1 MIIAFI
7 FILVG
12 IIFLIGTLIYTKKK
26 NNLQAVTKL
35 DKANIDKGKKT
46 LKNLFQISNIENQ
59 IITIGNRQHSII
71 IELDSIAYEM
81 LHNEEKLSVNRELI
95 SIAKMIKFPFQFL
108 QIKQQINI
116 SDNIDSIKENT
127 INANKYLKEYGN
139 NVIEHLEKIQEN
151 QNLFER
157 KNYMIISSFN
167 NRKVA
172 EIELKEFYKILRYH
186 LLDINLSTR
195 LLSDD
200 EIEELIYEQLH
211 KGNKNIVK
219 QIRQKGGL
227 DLYVTG
233 NKREK
238 D

>member
-1 MIIAFI
+1 MIIAFV

-26 NNLQAVTKL
+26 NNLQAVKKL

-116 SDNIDSIKENT
+116 NDDIDSIKENT

>member
-35 DKANIDKGKKT
+35 DKANINKGKKT

-167 NRKVA
+167 NRRVA
-172 EIELKEFYKILRYH
+172 EIELKEFYKTLRYH
-186 LLDINLSTR
+186 LLDINICTR
-195 LLSDD
+195 LINDD

>member
-35 DKANIDKGKKT
+35 DKANINKGKKT

-172 EIELKEFYKILRYH
+172 EIELKEFYKTLRYH

-195 LLSDD
+195 LLNDD

>member
-1 MIIAFI
+1 
-7 FILVG
+7 
-12 IIFLIGTLIYTKKK
+12 
-26 NNLQAVTKL
+26 
-35 DKANIDKGKKT
+35 
-46 LKNLFQISNIENQ
+46 
-59 IITIGNRQHSII
+59 
-71 IELDSIAYEM
+71 
-81 LHNEEKLSVNRELI
+81 
-95 SIAKMIKFPFQFL
+95 
-108 QIKQQINI
+108 
-116 SDNIDSIKENT
+116 
-127 INANKYLKEYGN
+127 
-139 NVIEHLEKIQEN
+139 
-151 QNLFER
+151 
-157 KNYMIISSFN
+157 MIISSFN

-195 LLSDD
+195 LLNDD

>member
-35 DKANIDKGKKT
+35 DKANINKGKKT

-116 SDNIDSIKENT
+116 NDDIDCIKENT

-195 LLSDD
+195 LLNDD

-233 NKREK
+233 NKKEK